1 MDQILLL
8 YENDYKSIKTD
19 LNELKE
25 ACRARLIFM
34 ADQSGQVI
42 SSVGEIT
49 NLDLPTLTSL
59 TAGAFAAN
67 LRVGEILGGEKFI
80 TLTSEGG
87 MASLQLSLVRDRF
100 ILGVVFDTRTTLGLI
115 RLKMTKAV
123 KQLEEIF
130 DGIIDKIE
138 KEKQTFGGMES
149 PFPEITEEDIDK
161 LFGDL

>member
-1 MDQILLL
+1 M
-8 YENDYKSIKTD
+8 
-19 LNELKE
+19 
-25 ACRARLIFM
+25 
-34 ADQSGQVI
+34 
-42 SSVGEIT
+42 
-49 NLDLPTLTSL
+49 
-59 TAGAFAAN
+59 TASF
-67 LRVGEILGGEKFI
+67 
-80 TLTSEGG
+80 S
-87 MASLQLSLVRDRF
+87 
-100 ILGVVFDTRTTLGLI
+100 GVVFDTRTTLGLI

>member
-8 YENDYKSIKTD
+8 YENDYKSIKTV

-59 TAGAFAAN
+59 TAEPSRPTFGSGDP
-67 LRVGEILGGEKFI
+67 RGKFI